1 MKLCDK
7 IQTARKRAGLSQ
19 VDLADAMG
27 VSRQSVSKWETGESN
42 PDIGKL
48 AQLAK
53 VLNVSADWLLSEE
66 EDLPDK
72 PDGSARTE
80 DARAAGGSAPAGSR
94 YPEWM
99 DRLPGFLLNAVK
111 RYGWIYGVY
120 IAVAGFIF
128 AAFGFV
134 IRLISRNQIFGG
146 SSGYSGYDGF
156 FPGTDPFSGIQQQ
169 SWSGF
174 SAISWVAIGFGL
186 LIMTGGIVLAVA
198 LKRWGQKNS

>member
-1 MKLCDK
+1 M
-7 IQTARKRAGLSQ
+7 
-19 VDLADAMG
+19 
-27 VSRQSVSKWETGESN
+27 
-42 PDIGKL
+42 
-48 AQLAK
+48 
-53 VLNVSADWLLSEE
+53 LNVSTDWLLSEE

-111 RYGWIYGVY
+111 RFGWIYGVY

-128 AAFGFV
+128 AAFGFI
-134 IRLISRNQIFGG
+134 IRLISRKQIFG
-146 SSGYSGYDGF
+146 SDGYSNYDGMF
-156 FPGTDPFSGIQQQ
+156 SGTDPFSGIQQQ

>member
-42 PDIGKL
+42 PEIGKL

-66 EDLPDK
+66 EDLPGRA
-72 PDGSARTE
+72 DGS
-80 DARAAGGSAPAGSR
+80 ARAAGGPETAGTR

-99 DRLPGFLLNAVK
+99 DRLPGFLLKAVK

-120 IAVAGFIF
+120 MAVGGFIF

-134 IRLISRNQIFGG
+134 VRLITRHEISGG
-146 SSGYSGYDGF
+146 SGGYGSI
-156 FPGTDPFSGIQQQ
+156 FPGADPFSDIRQQA
-169 SWSGF
+169 WSGF
-174 SAISWVAIGFGL
+174 SAITWIPIILGL
-186 LIMTGGIVLAVA
+186 LIMLGGIVLAVC
-198 LKRWGQKNS
+198 LRRWGKKDKTE